1 MAKLNAVPDRFH
13 SVPIGPQGTIEES
26 SNPGAVL
33 PEGGIVTSKELQ
45 GLSGALTVMRPPVPH
60 LKRGVCYVMFA
71 FELGLSVKL
80 DEAAQR
86 LKKDVERTKFRR
98 NRRAPKYFDYDPPP
112 LRILQHGQQ
121 INVGK
126 FFTRPQAELTLF
138 DFGGCSVSYQIDI
151 SGPMGHLIE
160 LGEVLYDNAFLLEDA
175 RERVRQLMRELGDT
189 ISRANLSDSV
199 EDFVVYHLEE
209 FDAQASIDT
218 LLRDGAREFA
228 GLLRAE
234 REELGE
240 EEIRESL
247 DTRTSYGLQ
256 DCAVVDWN
264 GALFF
269 GENVDDV
276 RAVLEFCNV
285 EFLEMRF
292 LDEQLD
298 DQLEEAYSV
307 LTNRT
312 KRASGDLS
320 KVARLQVDSALLYEA
335 VENALKLLGDQ
346 YLARVYSLASD
357 KFHLPEWNSSIRRK
371 LDTLDSI
378 YQKLSD
384 GAAQRR
390 SEMLEWII
398 VGLISFE
405 VIWSIWQ
412 KL

>member
-1 MAKLNAVPDRFH
+1 VNNKEFKDV
-13 SVPIGPQGTIEES
+13 
-26 SNPGAVL
+26 
-33 PEGGIVTSKELQ
+33 GGS
-45 GLSGALTVMRPPVPH
+45 LSVMRPAVPH
-60 LKRGVCYVMFA
+60 LKKGVCYVMFA
-71 FELGLSVKL
+71 FELGLSIKL
-80 DEAAQR
+80 DHAAQR
-86 LKKDVERTKFRR
+86 IKQDVERTKFRR

-112 LRILQHGQQ
+112 LRIVQHGQQ
-121 INVGK
+121 INAGK
-126 FFTRPQAELTLF
+126 FFTKPQADLTLF

-151 SGPMGHLIE
+151 SGPMSHLIE
-160 LGEVLYDNAFLLEDA
+160 LGEVLYDNAFLLQDA
-175 RERVRQLMRELGDT
+175 RERVQQLMEELGDA
-189 ISRANLSDSV
+189 INRPNLSDSV

-209 FDAQASIDT
+209 FDGAPSIKT
-218 LLRDGAREFA
+218 LLDEGCKEFA
-228 GLLRAE
+228 SLLRAE
-234 REELGE
+234 RDELGV
-240 EEIRESL
+240 EEIR
-247 DTRTSYGLQ
+247 DAIGTRTSYGAE
-256 DCAVVDWN
+256 DCAVIDWN

-307 LTNRT
+307 LTT
-312 KRASGDLS
+312 KKGRGDANLS

-346 YLARVYSLASD
+346 YLARVYSLASS
-357 KFHLPEWNSSIRRK
+357 KFHLSEWNSSIRRK

-390 SEMLEWII
+390 SEALEWII
-398 VGLISFE
+398 VALILIEVVLGLWERF
-405 VIWSIWQ
+405 
-412 KL
+412 

>member
-1 MAKLNAVPDRFH
+1 MN
-13 SVPIGPQGTIEES
+13 
-26 SNPGAVL
+26 
-33 PEGGIVTSKELQ
+33 SKESKDAS
-45 GLSGALTVMRPPVPH
+45 GVLSVVRPYLPQ
-60 LKRGVCYVMFA
+60 LRRGVCYVMFA
-71 FELGLSVKL
+71 FELGLSVRL
-80 DEAAQR
+80 DAAAQR
-86 LKKDVERTKFRR
+86 LKQDVERTKFRR

-126 FFTRPQAELTLF
+126 FFTKPQAEITLF

-151 SGPMGHLIE
+151 SGPMSHLIE

-175 RERVRQLMRELGDT
+175 RERVRQLMTELGDS
-189 ISRANLSDSV
+189 ISRANLSESV
-199 EDFVVYHLEE
+199 EDFAVYHLEE
-209 FDAQASIDT
+209 FDGGLSIST
-218 LLRDGAREFA
+218 LLEDGSREFA
-228 GLLRAE
+228 SLLRAE
-234 REELGE
+234 KEELGQ
-240 EEIRESL
+240 EEIRDAL
-247 DTRTSYGLQ
+247 GTRTSYGAD
-256 DCAVVDWN
+256 DCAVIDWN

-269 GENVDDV
+269 GDNVDDV

-298 DQLEEAYSV
+298 DQLEEAYGA
-307 LTNRT
+307 LTT
-312 KRASGDLS
+312 GKKGDANLA
-320 KVARLQVDSALLYEA
+320 KVARLQVDSAILYEA

-346 YLARVYSLASD
+346 YLARVYSLASA

-390 SEMLEWII
+390 SEILELVI
-398 VGLISFE
+398 VALILVEVVMGFWDKFFE
-405 VIWSIWQ
+405 GS
-412 KL
+412 

>member
-1 MAKLNAVPDRFH
+1 MNNKEFKDV
-13 SVPIGPQGTIEES
+13 
-26 SNPGAVL
+26 
-33 PEGGIVTSKELQ
+33 GGS
-45 GLSGALTVMRPPVPH
+45 LSVMRPAVPH
-60 LKRGVCYVMFA
+60 LKKGVCYVMFA
-71 FELGLSVKL
+71 FELGLSIKL
-80 DEAAQR
+80 DHAAQR
-86 LKKDVERTKFRR
+86 IKQDVERTKFRR

-112 LRILQHGQQ
+112 LRIVQHGQQ
-121 INVGK
+121 INAGK
-126 FFTRPQAELTLF
+126 FFTKPQADLTLF

-151 SGPMGHLIE
+151 SGPMSHLIE
-160 LGEVLYDNAFLLEDA
+160 LGEVLYDNAFLLQDA
-175 RERVRQLMRELGDT
+175 RERVQQLMEELGDA
-189 ISRANLSDSV
+189 INRPNLSDSV

-209 FDAQASIDT
+209 FDGAPSIKT
-218 LLRDGAREFA
+218 LLDEGCKEFA
-228 GLLRAE
+228 SLLRAE
-234 REELGE
+234 RDELGV
-240 EEIRESL
+240 EEIR
-247 DTRTSYGLQ
+247 DAIGTRTSYGAE
-256 DCAVVDWN
+256 DCAVIDWN

-307 LTNRT
+307 LTT
-312 KRASGDLS
+312 KKGRGDANLS

-346 YLARVYSLASD
+346 YLARVYSLASS
-357 KFHLPEWNSSIRRK
+357 KFHLSEWNSSIRRK

-390 SEMLEWII
+390 SEALEWII
-398 VGLISFE
+398 VALILIEVVLGLWERF
-405 VIWSIWQ
+405 
-412 KL
+412 

>member
-1 MAKLNAVPDRFH
+1 MR
-13 SVPIGPQGTIEES
+13 QGTIGILRAQIE
-26 SNPGAVL
+26 PGASMN
-33 PEGGIVTSKELQ
+33 SKESKDVS
-45 GLSGALTVMRPPVPH
+45 GVLSVVRPYLPQ
-60 LKRGVCYVMFA
+60 LRRGVCYVMFA

-80 DEAAQR
+80 DVAAQR

-151 SGPMGHLIE
+151 SGPMSHLIE

-175 RERVRQLMRELGDT
+175 RERVQQLMLELGDS
-189 ISRANLSDSV
+189 INRPNVSESV

-209 FDAQASIDT
+209 FDGGLSIST
-218 LLRDGAREFA
+218 LLEDGSREFA
-228 GLLRAE
+228 SLLRAE
-234 REELGE
+234 KEELGQ
-240 EEIRESL
+240 EEIRDAL
-247 DTRTSYGLQ
+247 GTRTSYGAD

-269 GENVDDV
+269 GDNVDDV

-298 DQLEEAYSV
+298 DQLEEAYAA
-307 LTNRT
+307 LTTGKKGVANL
-312 KRASGDLS
+312 A
-320 KVARLQVDSALLYEA
+320 KVARLQVDSAILYEA

-346 YLARVYSLASD
+346 YLARVYSLASA
-357 KFHLPEWNSSIRRK
+357 KFHLSEWNSSIRRK

-390 SEMLEWII
+390 SEILELII
-398 VGLISFE
+398 VALILVE
-405 VIWSIWQ
+405 VIMGFWEKFFSQ
-412 KL
+412 

>member
-1 MAKLNAVPDRFH
+1 MN
-13 SVPIGPQGTIEES
+13 
-26 SNPGAVL
+26 
-33 PEGGIVTSKELQ
+33 SKEIKDIS
-45 GLSGALTVMRPPVPH
+45 GTLSVVRTTVPQLR
-60 LKRGVCYVMFA
+60 RGVCYVMFA
-71 FELGLSVKL
+71 FELGLSINL
-80 DEAAQR
+80 DKAAQGI
-86 LKKDVERTKFRR
+86 KQDVERTKFRR

-121 INVGK
+121 MNVGK
-126 FFTRPQAELTLF
+126 FFTKPQADLTLF

-151 SGPMGHLIE
+151 AGPMSHLIE
-160 LGEVLYDNAFLLEDA
+160 LGEVLYDNAFLLQDA
-175 RERVRQLMRELGDT
+175 RERVHQLMTELGDA
-189 ISRANLSDSV
+189 INRPNLSDSV
-199 EDFVVYHLEE
+199 EDFVIYHFGE
-209 FDAQASIDT
+209 FDGNPKIST
-218 LLRDGAREFA
+218 LIEEGSREFA
-228 GLLRAE
+228 SLLRAE
-234 REELGE
+234 REELGS
-240 EEIRESL
+240 EEIT
-247 DTRTSYGLQ
+247 DAVGTRTSYGSE
-256 DCAVVDWN
+256 DCAIIDWN

-307 LTNRT
+307 LTTR
-312 KRASGDLS
+312 KGRGDANLS

-346 YLARVYSLASD
+346 YLARVYSLASA

-384 GAAQRR
+384 TAAQRR
-390 SEMLEWII
+390 SEVLEWII
-398 VGLISFE
+398 VALILIE
-405 VIWSIWQ
+405 VILGLWQ
-412 KL
+412 HLS

>member
-1 MAKLNAVPDRFH
+1 MNNK
-13 SVPIGPQGTIEES
+13 E
-26 SNPGAVL
+26 
-33 PEGGIVTSKELQ
+33 SKEV
-45 GLSGALTVMRPPVPH
+45 GGVLTVVRPYLPQ

-80 DEAAQR
+80 DVAAQR
-86 LKKDVERTKFRR
+86 LKQDVERTKFRR

-112 LRILQHGQQ
+112 LRIVQHGQQ

-138 DFGGCSVSYQIDI
+138 DFGGCSVSYQVDI
-151 SGPMGHLIE
+151 SGPMSHLIE

-175 RERVRQLMRELGDT
+175 RERVRQLMAELGDS
-189 ISRANLSDSV
+189 ISRPNLNDSV
-199 EDFVVYHLEE
+199 EDFLVYHMEE
-209 FDAQASIDT
+209 FDGGLSIND
-218 LLRDGAREFA
+218 LLEDGSREFA
-228 GLLRAE
+228 SLLRAE
-234 REELGE
+234 KDELGQ
-240 EEIRESL
+240 EEIRDALS
-247 DTRTSYGLQ
+247 TRTSYGAD

-298 DQLEEAYSV
+298 DQLEAAYAAM
-307 LTNRT
+307 TEG
-312 KRASGDLS
+312 KKGDANLA

-346 YLARVYSLASD
+346 YLARVYSLASA
-357 KFHLPEWNSSIRRK
+357 KFHLSEWNSSIRRK

-390 SEMLEWII
+390 SEILEIII
-398 VGLISFE
+398 VALILLE
-405 VIWSIWQ
+405 VVMGFWD
-412 KL
+412 KF

>member
-1 MAKLNAVPDRFH
+1 M
-13 SVPIGPQGTIEES
+13 SG
-26 SNPGAVL
+26 
-33 PEGGIVTSKELQ
+33 KELKEA
-45 GLSGALTVMRPPVPH
+45 SGSFSVVRPPVPH
-60 LKRGVCYVMFA
+60 LRKGVCYVHFA
-71 FELGLSVKL
+71 FELGLSVNL
-80 DEAAQR
+80 DGAAQR
-86 LKKDVERTKFRR
+86 IKQDVERTKFRR

-112 LRILQHGQQ
+112 LRIVQHGQQ

-126 FFTRPQAELTLF
+126 FFTKPQADLTLF
-138 DFGGCSVSYQIDI
+138 DFGGCSVSYQVDI
-151 SGPMGHLIE
+151 AGPMSHLIE
-160 LGEVLYDNAFLLEDA
+160 LGEVLYDNAFLLADA
-175 RERVRQLMRELGDT
+175 RERVCQLMDELGDA
-189 ISRANLSDSV
+189 INRPNLSDSV

-209 FDAQASIDT
+209 FDGAPNIST
-218 LLRDGAREFA
+218 LLDDGRREFA
-228 GLLRAE
+228 SLLRAE
-234 REELGE
+234 RDELSA
-240 EEIRESL
+240 EEIRDAL
-247 DTRTSYGLQ
+247 GTRTSYGSE
-256 DCAVVDWN
+256 DCAVIDWN

-307 LTNRT
+307 LTT
-312 KRASGDLS
+312 KKGRGDANLS

-357 KFHLPEWNSSIRRK
+357 RFHLPEWNSSIRRK

-384 GAAQRR
+384 TAAQRR
-390 SEMLEWII
+390 STTLEVVI
-398 VGLISFE
+398 VALILIE
-405 VIWSIWQ
+405 VILGIWER
-412 KL
+412 L